1 MQRKLAILSLSA
13 LLGSAAFVQE
23 SASSKVSADDQDS
36 ETQSGVSM
44 SMKPE
49 ASTDEEV

>member
-23 SASSKVSADDQDS
+23 SASSKVSSDEQEPEA
-36 ETQSGVSM
+36 QSGVSM
-44 SMKPE
+44 SIKPE
-49 ASTDEEV
+49 NSSDEEV